1 MATQTSFVP
10 QKRKKHSGNPAGAN
24 GKTIL
29 TYLSPALIGII
40 LVNVIPIIY
49 SFYIS
54 ITNRNGP
61 IHFAE
66 GKYTVTGFQNYV
78 RLLSEPT
85 FYLVFGR
92 TILYTVICVALF
104 FIVGLTF
111 AIILN
116 NPAIKGRAIWRTL
129 MILPWAVP
137 YWITALIWKF
147 MFHSEF
153 GPINQV
159 LRLWG
164 MANPPQ
170 WLLSGPWAF
179 VAVIIINIWLSFPFF
194 TLILLGGLQSIPQD
208 LYEAAEID
216 GAGFWQKFWN
226 ITLPM
231 LRPVAI
237 PAVILSII
245 TTIKIFETIYLVTG
259 GGPVTNLAEPGAT
272 EFLMIWAYSQGFAT
286 SKRFGL
292 VGAFSI
298 VVFIILFI
306 ITLIYTKMTN
316 ATKSLQE

>member
-1 MATQTSFVP
+1 MTTQTSLLP
-10 QKRKKHSGNPAGAN
+10 PKTKKHTGNPAGAN

-29 TYLSPALIGII
+29 AYLGPALIGII

-54 ITNRNGP
+54 LTNRNGP

-66 GKYTVTGFQNYV
+66 GKYEVTGFQNYV

-92 TILYTVICVALF
+92 TILYTVICVTLF
-104 FIVGLTF
+104 FVVGLTF
-111 AIILN
+111 AVILN
-116 NPAIKGRAIWRTL
+116 NPAIKFRGFWRTL

-147 MFHSEF
+147 MFHAEF
-153 GPINQV
+153 GVINQV

-164 MANPPQ
+164 MTNPPQ

-179 VAVIIINIWLSFPFF
+179 FAVTVINLWLSFPFF

-216 GAGFWQKFWN
+216 GAGFWQKFRN

-237 PAVILSII
+237 PAIILSII

-259 GGPVTNLAEPGAT
+259 GGPVTSLAEPGAT
-272 EFLMIWAYSQGFAT
+272 EFLMIWAYAQGFAT

-306 ITLIYTKMTN
+306 ITLIYTKITH

>member
-1 MATQTSFVP
+1 MTTLANFFS
-10 QKRKKHSGNPAGAN
+10 RKKKSSGGNPAGAN
-24 GKTIL
+24 GLTIAAYL
-29 TYLSPALIGII
+29 TPALLGLL

-54 ITNRNGP
+54 LTNRNGP
-61 IHFAE
+61 TRFAE
-66 GKYTVTGFQNYV
+66 GRYEVTGFQNYV
-78 RLLSEPT
+78 RLLSEPA
-85 FYLVFGR
+85 FYFVFGR
-92 TILYTVICVALF
+92 TVLYTIICVVLF

-116 NPAIKGRAIWRTL
+116 NPAIKGKTIWRTL

-137 YWITALIWKF
+137 FWITALIWKF

-164 MANPPQ
+164 VTNPPE
-170 WLLSGPWAF
+170 WLLNGPWAF
-179 VAVIIINIWLSFPFF
+179 TAVTVINIWLSFPFF
-194 TLILLGGLQSIPQD
+194 TLILLGGLQSIPDD
-208 LYEAAEID
+208 LYEAAEMD
-216 GAGFWQKFWN
+216 GAGFWQKFFA

-231 LRPVAI
+231 LRSVAV
-237 PAVILSII
+237 PAIILSII

-259 GGPVTNLAEPGAT
+259 GGPVVSLTEPGAT
-272 EFLMIWAYSQGFAT
+272 EFLMVWAYNQGFAT
-286 SKRFGL
+286 TKRFGL

-298 VVFIILFI
+298 VIFIVLFI
-306 ITLIYTKMTN
+306 ITLIYTRLTR